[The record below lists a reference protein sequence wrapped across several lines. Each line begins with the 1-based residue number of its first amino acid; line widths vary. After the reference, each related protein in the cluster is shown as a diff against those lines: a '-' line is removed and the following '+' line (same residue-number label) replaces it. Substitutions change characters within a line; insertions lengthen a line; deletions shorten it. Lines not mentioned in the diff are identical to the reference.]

1 MMLAMM
7 VARTASIFLLLVLA
21 VILLVGLAGAAM
33 LILGLVKRWKAVWI
47 LGIIGLVVAGL
58 ALAIGVV
65 AAAVVLPLACV
76 ARPDMGPPPVGM
88 GPAESSPPTI
98 GPGGRAIA
106 PGGGDYVRN
115 SGGHGSARVAG
126 VEFEVREPGGG
137 GSRSSTSSTSWGLG
151 SESKHEIGLG
161 EVEIVVKQRDGRI
174 DFAVNGMYYGPVRKG
189 DRVVIDERR
198 DVTVNGQR
206 RGPQQKS

>member
-1 MMLAMM
+1 MMLAFM
-7 VARTASIFLLLVLA
+7 VRPTASILLLLVLV

-47 LGIIGLVVAGL
+47 LGIIAMVVAGM
-58 ALAIGVV
+58 ALAIGAV
-65 AAAVVLPLACV
+65 AGALILPWACTV
-76 ARPDMGPPPVGM
+76 RRDMRPS
-88 GPAESSPPTI
+88 PAQI
-98 GPGGRAIA
+98 GPGGKGIA
-106 PGGGDYVRN
+106 RCSGDYVR
-115 SGGHGSARVAG
+115 SGGGQGSARVAG

-151 SESKHEIGLG
+151 SESKHEIAMG

-174 DFAVNGMYYGPVRKG
+174 DFAVNGAYYGPVREG

-198 DVTVNGQR
+198 NVTVNGQR
-206 RGPQQKS
+206 RGPQRKS